1 MLAEGVQEVKSDMGG
16 GRKVQWSVKD
26 TVADALFAL
35 TVHQTYGVYIPTV
48 GVHVAGVE
56 MEKMGHFPLQTD
68 EVSYSA
74 DVEQPP
80 HFMSSRLNCNE
91 LCFDN

>member
-1 MLAEGVQEVKSDMGG
+1 MRAEGVQEVKSDMGG

-26 TVADALFAL
+26 TVADALLAI
-35 TVHQTYGVYIPTV
+35 TVHQTYGVYIPT
-48 GVHVAGVE
+48 VHVAGVE